1 VQKQKA
7 KTKQNSL
14 KIRSKELIHRQ
25 LLLSNFQNC
34 STKQRANKQ
43 MCPM

>member
-14 KIRSKELIHRQ
+14 KIRSTENYPYAATLIKFSQ
-25 LLLSNFQNC
+25 LFDKTDS
-34 STKQRANKQ
+34 
-43 MCPM
+43 